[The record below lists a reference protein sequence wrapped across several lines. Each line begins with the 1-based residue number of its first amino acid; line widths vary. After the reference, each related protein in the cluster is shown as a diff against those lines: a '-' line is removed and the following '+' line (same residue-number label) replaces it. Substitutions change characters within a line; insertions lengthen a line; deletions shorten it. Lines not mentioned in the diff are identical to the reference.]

1 MTHTYRVH
9 CQHRQEH
16 QVTDEVIVVES
27 DSPLTY
33 FQLMERVARWAPQNA
48 GENVQWQHIVLRN
61 EQGGIVNQ
69 LLPEVPSARV
79 FYLTI
84 APMDRPYPTGLQPP
98 VVPLSQPLLQRQ
110 YNVARFVARL
120 NDIDECLRDIVR
132 VQRENTEQ
140 RLRAHYMTTPEGLV
154 YLAERDLCREYWEM
168 TENEDII

>member
-1 MTHTYRVH
+1 MTNTYRVH
-9 CQHRQEH
+9 YKYRKEH
-16 QVTDEVIVVES
+16 LVTDEVIVVES
-27 DSPLTY
+27 HNPLTY
-33 FQLMERVARWAPQNA
+33 GQLMERVAQCVSQHA
-48 GENVQWQHIVLRN
+48 GENVQWQYIVLRN
-61 EQGGIVNQ
+61 EQGEIVNQ

-79 FYLTI
+79 FYITI

-98 VVPLSQPLLQRQ
+98 VVPISQPLLQRQ

-120 NDIDECLRDIVR
+120 NDVEECFRDTVR

-140 RLRAHYMTTPEGLV
+140 RLRANYMTTPEGLA